1 MDITI
6 SLNPDAI
13 QVPTIERILIKNS
26 EGIDD
31 MLPWS
36 DFMQKSCPKVEQ
48 KTTEVK
54 PVGME

>member
-1 MDITI
+1 MNG
-6 SLNPDAI
+6 LNIYAYLQTVLLHMPG
-13 QVPTIERILIKNS
+13 LIKNS